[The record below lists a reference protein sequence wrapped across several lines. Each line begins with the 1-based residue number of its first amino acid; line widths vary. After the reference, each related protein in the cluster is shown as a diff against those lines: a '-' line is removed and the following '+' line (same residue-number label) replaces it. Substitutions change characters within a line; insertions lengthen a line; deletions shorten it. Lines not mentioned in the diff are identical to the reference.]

1 MRCAGVLGVVAIA
14 AWPRAATAETLAELL
29 AAGRRSG
36 LDLAEARASADVAA
50 AAVDVAR
57 APLWPTL
64 EVGLG
69 YALNQDPASFPL
81 GTETITIVPRHQLDA
96 RVALTVPLYDPSAR
110 AAVAVAVADRA
121 VATAQ
126 LAVAERASDRVIV
139 RAYYAWVGGA
149 AAEAAAVNARAVA
162 VDNLAV
168 VERRAAA
175 QLASPV
181 DVARAQAAIAD
192 ADATVASAR
201 LVVANAVRQLA
212 TATGAPPVGP
222 PPALPV
228 DTAAEAPLASWLA
241 GAVAE
246 PELAAAQARR
256 AAAGARTAAARAA
269 WWPSLVAT
277 ATERVTTATGFGEPA
292 SGAIGL
298 ELRWRYGLA
307 TPRQVG
313 VARATAGLEASR
325 VARAEQAARDRVID
339 AWHQVEAR
347 RATALAAVAR
357 VEATRVG
364 AAVARERFAAGTG
377 TQLDVSLAQRDA
389 LAAELAVVS
398 AQAELAADRA
408 LLRLAAGREV
418 AP

>member
-1 MRCAGVLGVVAIA
+1 VSLVRLTRCAGVLGVVAIA
-14 AWPRAATAETLAELL
+14 AWPRAAAAETLAELL

-36 LDLAEARASADVAA
+36 LELAEARASADVAA

-201 LVVANAVRQLA
+201 LVVANAARQLA

-246 PELAAAQARR
+246 PELAAAPSPTGRRRGPHRRRARR
-256 AAAGARTAAARAA
+256 VVAEPGRHRDRAGNDRDRLWRAGLRRDRARAA
-269 WWPSLVAT
+269 LAL
-277 ATERVTTATGFGEPA
+277 R
-292 SGAIGL
+292 SGD
-298 ELRWRYGLA
+298 
-307 TPRQVG
+307 
-313 VARATAGLEASR
+313 
-325 VARAEQAARDRVID
+325 AAPGR
-339 AWHQVEAR
+339 R
-347 RATALAAVAR
+347 RARHRRAR
-357 VEATRVG
+357 GVPGR
-364 AAVARERFAAGTG
+364 
-377 TQLDVSLAQRDA
+377 
-389 LAAELAVVS
+389 
-398 AQAELAADRA
+398 
-408 LLRLAAGREV
+408 AGRAGGARIE
-418 AP
+418 